1 MSRSRTSRDI
11 VLDAFH
17 MKKTERIPVGVC
29 LGGSWPFFVEGET
42 LEGLLCDPK
51 KAAGIFYEVNERVDA
66 DFITVGTGA
75 TALVLE
81 VLGAEISFSRNGAPS
96 IVSVLAGSKPDIDK
110 LDISGAFKTERVRW
124 LKAVAE
130 ETIKINRGR
139 RALFVSGRAPFTLA
153 GQIAGLEAFTKSLY
167 KDRQFAEYLLDFT
180 LELSSAYYKFMLELE
195 GLDGIFVA
203 DPSAS
208 GDVLSVR
215 HFEEFAVPWLKRLGE
230 RLAPFKKSS
239 LLHICGNITN
249 RLHLLPHTGL
259 GMISTDSK
267 VAMKDAREIL
277 DGGMGLAGN
286 VHPVFVLE
294 ELSPQEV
301 AEHTRQCLSEA
312 PSVGFM
318 LLPGCD
324 LSAGTPEENVAA
336 FVKAGHE
343 WIARENQ
350 GRNQF

>member
-1 MSRSRTSRDI
+1 MIKTSRDI
-11 VLDAFH
+11 VLDAFN
-17 MKKTERIPVGVC
+17 MKETERVPVGVC
-29 LGGSWPFFVEGET
+29 LGGSWPFFVEGES
-42 LEGLLCDPK
+42 LGSLLSDAK
-51 KAAGIFYEVNERVDA
+51 RAARIFYEVNERVDA

-81 VLGAEISFSRNGAPS
+81 ALGAEISFPKDSAPS
-96 IVSVLAGSKPDIDK
+96 IESVLVRSDTDMDT
-110 LDISGAFKTERVRW
+110 LDIPGAFQSERVRW

-153 GQIAGLEAFTKSLY
+153 GQLSGLEAFTKALY
-167 KDRQFAEYLLDFT
+167 KDKRFAERLLQFALK
-180 LELSSAYYKFMLELE
+180 LSSSYYEFMLDAD
-195 GLDGIFVA
+195 GLDGIFIA

-215 HFEEFAVPWLKRLGE
+215 HFEEFAIPCLKNLGE
-230 RLAPFKKSS
+230 RLARFKKPT

-249 RLHLLPHTGL
+249 RLHLLPDTDL
-259 GMISTDSK
+259 RMISVDSK
-267 VAMKDAREIL
+267 VNLKDARKIL
-277 DGGMGLAGN
+277 DGRMGLAGN

-294 ELSPQEV
+294 DMSSSEV
-301 AEHTRQCLSEA
+301 TEKTRQCLGEA
-312 PSVGFM
+312 AGEGGFM

-324 LSAGTPEENVAA
+324 LSARTPEENVAA

-343 WIARENQ
+343 WAA
-350 GRNQF
+350 